1 MFAPEFFPTPP
12 ALAERLVDPY
22 VGKVTSVMDPSA
34 GEGALL
40 KPFFGTTTSLYAIES
55 EPRLRS
61 VLHGYNQKY
70 SNEPR
75 IRVVGED
82 VFTYQGAY
90 LFDLVAVNPPFSEW
104 KRHLTAACKL
114 VAPGGTLAAILPIRD
129 DDDATEALAFVRQL
143 LGVTAEVEYELCGP
157 EFRDAERKTEVHV
170 GILRAEKPA
179 QENTVDFGAGW
190 RPSAGFTKE
199 EAVPDLENQLVR
211 NDYVG
216 NTAKAFELAVQ
227 ALQELRTAWSKAE
240 FYLGASGVDL
250 GHLAGTFRLPS
261 MNGLLDWAQEGA
273 WDSMLSTSRISNMM
287 TGRMNT
293 EFRTFLKQQ
302 KQRTFTRE
310 NIFQLIETL
319 ILSRK
324 SIADQCVQDVFDILC
339 KFDEKNR
346 LYGNVGVGWKTNDA
360 HRVNR
365 KVIVPHLVEYSFNRF
380 GIVYSQNYSQLDDID
395 KAMCVVAGKSFD
407 QISTLRTSIQDR
419 FKSNTGEG
427 ESEFFT
433 WKAYKKG
440 TLHLTF
446 KDEEVWRMFN
456 VTAAK
461 QKGWLPS

>member
-1 MFAPEFFPTPP
+1 MFADEFYPTPP
-12 ALAERLVDPY
+12 DLALKLVDPY

-90 LFDLVAVNPPFSEW
+90 LFDLVVLNPPFSAW
-104 KRHLTAACKL
+104 KRHLTAALKL
-114 VAPGGTLAAILPIRD
+114 VTPGGELAAILPISD
-129 DDDATEALAFVRQL
+129 VDAAVEVFAYVRQL
-143 LGVTAEVEYELCGP
+143 IGDIAEVEYEICGQA
-157 EFRDAERKTEVHV
+157 FKHAERKTDVKV
-170 GILRAEKPA
+170 GILRATKPT
-179 QENTVDFGAGW
+179 QESTVDFGAGW
-190 RPSAGFTKE
+190 KPSAEFTKDE
-199 EAVPDLENQLVR
+199 PLPDLENQLVR

-216 NTAKAFELAVQ
+216 NAAKSFELAVQ
-227 ALQELRTAWSKAE
+227 ALQELRTAWTKAE
-240 FYLGASGVDL
+240 FYLGASGVSLD
-250 GHLAGTFRLPS
+250 HLAGTFCLPS

-273 WDSMLSTSRISNMM
+273 WDAMLSTSRISNMM
-287 TGRMNT
+287 TGRMNV

-324 SIADQCVQDVFDILC
+324 NIADQCVQDVFDILC
-339 KFDEKNR
+339 KFDDKNR

-365 KVIVPHLVEYSFNRF
+365 KVIVPHLVEYSFNHF
-380 GIVYSQNYSQLDDID
+380 GIMYSQNYSQLDDID
-395 KAMCVVAGKSFD
+395 KAMCVVAGKSYD
-407 QISTLRTSIQDR
+407 QINTLRTSIQEK

-427 ESEFFT
+427 DSEFFN
-433 WKAYKKG
+433 WRAYKKG
-440 TLHLTF
+440 TLHLVF
-446 KDEEVWRMFN
+446 KDEGVWQRFN
-456 VTAAK
+456 MTAAK
-461 QKGWLPS
+461 QKGWLPG